1 MYQVFIIYFFA
12 GILQDFLFTLSL
24 RLVNREWPIKAASI
38 AFLDNLVS
46 MGVLYNI
53 VRQLDI
59 QRSIIAI
66 IVYSLG
72 IAAGTYFAIKLKL
85 KKSVIN

>member
-1 MYQVFIIYFFA
+1 MRHFLIIYFFA

-66 IVYSLG
+66 FVYSLG
-72 IAAGTYFAIKLKL
+72 IAVGTYFAIKLKL